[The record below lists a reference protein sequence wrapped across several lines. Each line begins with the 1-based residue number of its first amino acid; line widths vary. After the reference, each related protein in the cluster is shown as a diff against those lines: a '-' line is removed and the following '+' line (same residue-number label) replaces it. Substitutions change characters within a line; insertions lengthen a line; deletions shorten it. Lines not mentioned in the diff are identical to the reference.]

1 MKRFLLSLLCLLT
14 AVFSLSSCGDK
25 GKKVEPVNAD
35 EITQVTALDSPYSS
49 YLYVIEDKE
58 AIAELCAIY
67 NSLTYRGLN
76 DGEEAPDDLLVNG
89 KLYDLHFYD
98 AENEPAVAFCYI
110 SPRGYLLL
118 DDLDHPWLLTSPFD
132 EDRLMKLLT
141 EYHI

>member
-1 MKRFLLSLLCLLT
+1 MKRLLLILLCSLT
-14 AVFSLSSCGDK
+14 VFSLSSCGEK
-25 GKKVEPVNAD
+25 VKKVEPVNAD

-67 NSLTYRGLN
+67 NSLTYRELN
-76 DGEEAPDDLLVNG
+76 DREEAPDDLLVNG
-89 KLYDLHFYD
+89 KLYDLRFYD
-98 AENEPAVAFCYI
+98 AENEHTAASCCL

-118 DDLDHPWLLTSPFD
+118 DGLDHPYVLTCPFD

-141 EYHI
+141 EYHSL